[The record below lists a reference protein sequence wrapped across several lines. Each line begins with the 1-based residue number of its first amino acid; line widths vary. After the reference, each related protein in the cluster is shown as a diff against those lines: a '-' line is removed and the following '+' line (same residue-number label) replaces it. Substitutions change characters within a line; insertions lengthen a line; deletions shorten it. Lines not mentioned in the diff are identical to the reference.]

1 MVDLPAIQNVIPILR
16 TPEPRVS
23 PGQIAQPYAEF
34 AANLDKAGGTLNEAA
49 VQMAKTAGLK
59 AVTRDGDGNVQ
70 VDTPPLV
77 GDAAIAFHQAVKVAA
92 VADGEGVLK
101 RDDIALR
108 QEHRDDPEGY
118 VTAAEAYKQA
128 KVKQYTDAAGAD
140 VGITLGRIIDGQ
152 TTLTYRGLLNEHER
166 LTLQRA

>member
-1 MVDLPAIQNVIPILR
+1 MVDLPSIPNVIPEVRAPVSL
-16 TPEPRVS
+16 VS

-49 VQMAKTAGLK
+49 VQMARTAGLK
-59 AVTRDGDGNVQ
+59 AVTRDGDGNISI
-70 VDTPPLV
+70 DTPPLV

-108 QEHRDDPEGY
+108 QEYRDEPQGY
-118 VTAAEAYKQA
+118 VTAA
-128 KVKQYTDAAGAD
+128 D
-140 VGITLGRIIDGQ
+140 
-152 TTLTYRGLLNEHER
+152 
-166 LTLQRA
+166 